1 MVSLQN
7 KIIYAP
13 YLPPTARFE
22 EISTWK
28 RSLYGIEWKEIHMR
42 SIDGT
47 DLALAVASVSSE
59 PGEVTPN
66 GISHHVYILYLQGRP
81 NEIGINLDTIAAT
94 RWISQLHDNTYARGE
109 DGQHKVK
116 PIFFIWG
123 QSIGAGFATNLAA
136 SGAVPAHFE
145 PVALV
150 LETPFLSIKDMLET
164 IYPEKWLPYKYLYPF
179 LRNHLDSYKNLGT
192 IAQQRREKGLRQPQI
207 FILEAGRDEVV
218 PPRHAEELRRRCDE
232 LQLPVETKVV
242 PRAFHSDAMIGR
254 KHVAEFL
261 MRQTARVIQG

>member
-1 MVSLQN
+1 MVTRPPDAAADRRGLGNASS
-7 KIIYAP
+7 
-13 YLPPTARFE
+13 LPPRLPDH
-22 EISTWK
+22 S
-28 RSLYGIEWKEIHMR
+28 
-42 SIDGT
+42 
-47 DLALAVASVSSE
+47 
-59 PGEVTPN
+59 
-66 GISHHVYILYLQGRP
+66 YILRSVTREFRDLHPGCGRVRFTQVGLSYRGYWTSAGRP
-81 NEIGINLDTIAAT
+81 SEIGINLDTIAAT

-109 DGQHKVK
+109 DGQHRVK

-136 SGAVPAHFE
+136 SGMLPPHLE

-150 LETPFLSIKDMLET
+150 LETPFLSIKEMLET

-192 IAQQRREKGLRQPQI
+192 IAEKRREKGLRQPQI

-218 PPRHAEELRRRCDE
+218 PPRHAEELRRRCYE

-254 KHVAEFL
+254 QHVAEFL
-261 MRQTARVIQG
+261 MRQTARIIQGEHPM